1 MAEHT
6 ASPGELAHQGH
17 LTPFCPRFHVA
28 VEIIGRRWSGVI
40 LRAMLA
46 GSTRYTDIAGSVPKL
61 SDRLLS
67 ERLKEFEAAGIVVR
81 TVIPETPVRI
91 EYHLTAKGR
100 SLEQAFEALAA
111 WAEEWVE
118 LEPIRPDGSCP
129 ALDGADGDHEGD
141 HDADRGHEARA
152 NPG

>member
-6 ASPGELAHQGH
+6 RTAVDATGDRAEACATVGAATAPKLD
-17 LTPFCPRFHVA
+17 TFCPRFHIG

-46 GSTRYTDIAGSVPKL
+46 GASRYTDIACSVPKL

-67 ERLKEFEAAGIVVR
+67 ERLKEFESEGLVIR
-81 TVIPETPVRI
+81 SVIPETPVRI
-91 EYHLTAKGR
+91 EYHLTEKGR
-100 SLEQAFEALAA
+100 ALEKSFEALAA

-118 LEPIRPDGSCP
+118 LPPLAEGEDCQESLLRPG
-129 ALDGADGDHEGD
+129 EGRD
-141 HDADRGHEARA
+141 
-152 NPG
+152 